1 MFKFERVQTKDFYIL
16 QIVYKTVVLHS
27 IHTKKPHMKLKSLTI
42 NNFRAYQKETKIDF
56 DELTT
61 IIGRNDIGKSTV
73 LEALEIF
80 FNNQTVKIEQ
90 EDSNVYLSS
99 GTVEITCEFEDLPIE
114 ISIDTSSPTNLKDEF
129 LVSKD
134 NTLIIK
140 KVFDCNK
147 KTPTVEIY
155 VVAIHP
161 TNSEVLNLLELKE
174 KELQL
179 IIKSKSLDSK
189 LKGNPTM
196 RKAIWESVS
205 DLELNQV
212 DIPISKQ
219 KEDAKRI
226 WEQIDLHL
234 PIFALFQSDR
244 SSSDSDI
251 EVQDPMKAAIAMAI
265 AEVQEDIEKIQN
277 KVREKAEEIANN
289 THKALETIDKSLASK
304 LEPKFTPPTPA
315 KWNGLFSIKM
325 DTDDGIPL
333 NKRGSGV
340 RRMILVSFFK
350 AEAERRLKS
359 TSKRNIIYALEEPE
373 TAQHPNNQKILI
385 ESFKS
390 LANESDCQII
400 LTTHSP
406 GLASELPVSSLRFIN
421 KDEATGELKIDSGLH
436 IFSKVAEAL
445 GVTPDSRVKAL
456 ICVEGPTDVIAL
468 GYLSKLINSKY
479 PEIPDFQ
486 VDDRVAFVLMG
497 GSTLKHW
504 VNNNYLR
511 GLGKPEFHL
520 YDNDVASYQNSID
533 DVNARADN
541 SFGTLTQKLEI
552 ESYLHSDAIKNA
564 FDINIVIPDNLNADG
579 KAVPR
584 IFAEAY
590 SPKAGIPNTI
600 RDGKAKQ
607 YLADRAFPEMT
618 IAMIEERDRTGEVK
632 GWFEKI
638 TELIT

>member
-1 MFKFERVQTKDFYIL
+1 
-16 QIVYKTVVLHS
+16 
-27 IHTKKPHMKLKSLTI
+27 MKLKSLTI

-61 IIGRNDIGKSTV
+61 IIGKNDIGKSTV

-90 EDSNVYLSS
+90 EDSNVYLTS

-114 ISIDTSSPTNLKDEF
+114 ISIDTSSPTTLKDEF
-129 LVSKD
+129 LVSND

-161 TNSEVLNLLELKE
+161 TNSEVSNLLELKE
-174 KELQL
+174 KELQS

-196 RKAIWESVS
+196 RKAIWKSVS
-205 DLELNQV
+205 DLELKQV

-226 WEQIDLHL
+226 WEQIDLHI

-244 SSSDSDI
+244 SSNDSDT
-251 EVQDPMKAAIAMAI
+251 EVQDPMKAAIEMAI
-265 AEVQEDIEKIQN
+265 SEVKEDIKKIQD
-277 KVREKAEEIANN
+277 KVREKAEEIAND
-289 THKALETIDKSLASK
+289 THKALETIDKNLASK

-315 KWNGLFSIKM
+315 KWKGLFSIKM

-406 GLASELPVSSLRFIN
+406 GLASELSVNSLRFIN
-421 KDEATGELKIDSGLH
+421 KDESTGELRIEKGLH
-436 IFSKVAEAL
+436 IFGKVAETL

-468 GYLSKLINSKY
+468 GYLSKYINSKY

-486 VDDRVAFVLMG
+486 SDDRVAFVLMG

-533 DVNARADN
+533 DVNARPDN

-552 ESYLHSDAIKNA
+552 ESYLHCDAIKIA
-564 FDINIVIPDNLNADG
+564 FDIDILIPDNLNADG
-579 KAVPR
+579 KAVPK

-590 SPKAGIPNTI
+590 SLKAGLPNTI
-600 RDGKAKQ
+600 GDGKAKQ
-607 YLADRAFPEMT
+607 YLADRAFQEMT
-618 IAMIEERDRTGEVK
+618 IEMIEERDRTGEVK